1 MMRPDGAAAP
11 TWLPE
16 APTMP
21 LKKSLRGG
29 ARTPPQAFEVEAR
42 RARSS
47 RCCLPPCHAARSR
60 ERRLALSTERRARH
74 AWLPAAGAEPTP
86 Q

>member
-29 ARTPPQAFEVEAR
+29 GTNP
-42 RARSS
+42 SS
-47 RCCLPPCHAARSR
+47 GL
-60 ERRLALSTERRARH
+60 
-74 AWLPAAGAEPTP
+74 
-86 Q
+86 

>member
-29 ARTPPQAFEVEAR
+29 GHEPLLRP
-42 RARSS
+42 
-47 RCCLPPCHAARSR
+47 LKW
-60 ERRLALSTERRARH
+60 RH
-74 AWLPAAGAEPTP
+74 AGPEAPDAASHLATRHGLASADWL
-86 Q
+86 